1 MVKSHTTL
9 DRAKLVLESGK
20 GLVKSLRD
28 GNNESLDQLE
38 AYTALFDQWQRTWA
52 KGDPG
57 LTAREAEFG
66 RRIAEQHALLIELTA
81 EVQRSVESSLKSL
94 RGWNRGLK
102 AYIDHFPKQ
111 LGTIRPRKG

>member
-1 MVKSHTTL
+1 MVQSQTTL
-9 DRAKLVLESGK
+9 EGAKLVLESGK
-20 GLVKSLRD
+20 ALVKALRSGD
-28 GNNESLDQLE
+28 TESLDQLE
-38 AYTALFDQWQRTWA
+38 AYTAQFDQWQRSWA
-52 KGDPG
+52 KGDVK

-66 RRIAEQHALLIELTA
+66 RRIAEQHALVIELAT
-81 EVQRSVESSLKSL
+81 ELKRSVENSLKSL